1 MLFWAKRK
9 AGVADLQ
16 VPVSNAAPLPTS
28 PLAVPGVARQLA
40 VTSTS
45 ASVALTPTCTCISV
59 VARGGAMRFA
69 VGVGAQTANA
79 STSHYISAGERLD
92 LAVPEG
98 ATVAAIQATGDA
110 AGAALEITELGY

>member
-1 MLFWAKRK
+1 MLLEFIRSTQNKLV
-9 AGVADLQ
+9 GVAD
-16 VPVSNAAPLPTS
+16 SRPLPTS
-28 PLAVPGVARQLA
+28 PLAVPAVARQLA

-45 ASVALTPTCTCISV
+45 ASVELTPTCRCISV

-98 ATVAAIQATGDA
+98 ATVAAIRATGDT
-110 AGAALEITELGY
+110 AGAALEISELGY